1 MAGIV
6 LTTSCSNNLT
16 RLSNFMRIGILSRNR
31 NLYSTRRLVEAAR
44 ERGHEVR
51 VIDVLK
57 CYMNITANDP
67 TVFYQR
73 NAEIVEE
80 LEFDAVIPRIG
91 ASITAYGCA
100 VLRQFEV
107 GHVYSINES
116 IAITR
121 SRDKLRAHQLLARK
135 GIGQPVTS
143 YAHSARATDKLIES
157 VGGAPL
163 ILKLTESTHGD
174 GVLLAETKKAA
185 EALINAFMGIGSD
198 FLVQEFIREAGGSDI
213 RCFVVGKKVIAAM
226 QRKASKGEYRSNLHR
241 GGTAEVIRLHP
252 DERSLAVRAAQVMGL
267 DLAGVDL
274 IRSSHGPL
282 VIEVNSSP
290 GLEGIETATGKNVAD
305 KIIEYIEKDSVLG
318 PNKPKGKG

>member
-1 MAGIV
+1 MK
-6 LTTSCSNNLT
+6 
-16 RLSNFMRIGILSRNR
+16 IGILSRNR
-31 NLYSTRRLVEAAR
+31 RLYSTRRLVEAAT

-51 VIDVLK
+51 VVDVLK

-67 TVFYQR
+67 TVMYQHS
-73 NAEIVEE
+73 AEQVEP

-91 ASITAYGCA
+91 ASITSYGCA

-107 GHVYSINES
+107 GQVYSINES

-121 SRDKLRAHQLLARK
+121 SRDKLRAHQLLARR

-163 ILKLTESTHGD
+163 ILKLTASTHGN

-185 EALINAFMGIGSD
+185 EALINAFRGIGSD
-198 FLVQEFIREAGGSDI
+198 FLVQEFIKEAGGSDI
-213 RCFVVGKKVIAAM
+213 RCFVVGDKVIAAM
-226 QRKASKGEYRSNLHR
+226 QRKAVKGEYRSNLHR
-241 GGTAEVIRLHP
+241 GGTAEVIKLRPEERRL
-252 DERSLAVRAAQVMGL
+252 AIKAARVMGL
-267 DLAGVDL
+267 DLAGVDIL
-274 IRSSHGPL
+274 RSAHGPL

-290 GLEGIETATGKNVAD
+290 GLEGIEKATGIDVAS
-305 KIIEYIEKDSVLG
+305 KIIAYIEKDCLAG
-318 PNKPKGKG
+318 PNKPTGKG

>member
-1 MAGIV
+1 
-6 LTTSCSNNLT
+6 
-16 RLSNFMRIGILSRNR
+16 MRIGILSRNR
-31 NLYSTRRLVEAAR
+31 NLYSTKRLVEAAK
-44 ERGHEVR
+44 ERGHEIR

-67 TVFYQR
+67 AVLYQR
-73 NAEIVEE
+73 SAELVEA

-91 ASITAYGCA
+91 ASVTSYGCA

-107 GHVYSINES
+107 DGVYSINES

-163 ILKLTESTHGD
+163 ILKLTESTHGN

-185 EALINAFMGIGSD
+185 EALINAFRGIGSD
-198 FLVQEFIREAGGSDI
+198 FLVQEFIKEAGGSDI
-213 RCFVVGKKVIAAM
+213 RCFVVGNKVIAAM
-226 QRKASKGEYRSNLHR
+226 RRKAVKGEYRSNLHR
-241 GGTAEVIRLHP
+241 GGSAEVIKLRP
-252 DERSLAVRAAQVMGL
+252 EERSLAVKAARVMGL
-267 DLAGVDL
+267 DLAGVDIL
-274 IRSSHGPL
+274 RSSHGPL

-290 GLEGIETATGKNVAD
+290 GLEGIETATGIDVAG
-305 KIIEYIEKDSVLG
+305 KIISYIEKDSLAG
-318 PNKPKGKG
+318 PNKPKGRG

>member
-1 MAGIV
+1 MK
-6 LTTSCSNNLT
+6 
-16 RLSNFMRIGILSRNR
+16 IGILSRNR
-31 NLYSTRRLVEAAR
+31 KLYSTQRLVEEAKAR
-44 ERGHEVR
+44 DHEVR

-67 TVFYQR
+67 TVWYQVSP
-73 NAEIVEE
+73 ETVEP
-80 LEFDAVIPRIG
+80 LQFDAVIPRIG
-91 ASITAYGCA
+91 ASITTYGCA

-116 IAITR
+116 IAIAR

-163 ILKLTESTHGD
+163 ILKLTASTHGN

-185 EALINAFMGIGSD
+185 EALINAFRGIGSD
-198 FLVQEFIREAGGSDI
+198 FLVQEFIKEAGGSDI
-213 RCFVVGKKVIAAM
+213 RCFVVGDKVIAAM
-226 QRKASKGEYRSNLHR
+226 QRKAVKGEYRSNLHR
-241 GGTAEVIRLHP
+241 GGSAEVIKLRP
-252 DERSLAVRAAQVMGL
+252 DERRLAVRAARVMGL
-267 DLAGVDL
+267 DLAGVDIL
-274 IRSSHGPL
+274 RSAHGPL

-290 GLEGIETATGKNVAD
+290 GLEGIEQATGINVAS
-305 KIIEYIEKDSVLG
+305 KIIEYVEKDSQSG

>member
-1 MAGIV
+1 MH
-6 LTTSCSNNLT
+6 
-16 RLSNFMRIGILSRNR
+16 IGILSRNK
-31 NLYSTRRLVEAAR
+31 NLYSTRRLVEAAE

-51 VIDVLK
+51 VVDVLK

-67 TVFYQR
+67 AVIYQR
-73 NAEIVEE
+73 NDATVEE

-91 ASITAYGCA
+91 ASITTYGCA

-107 GHVYSINES
+107 DHTYSINES

-135 GIGQPVTS
+135 RIGQPVTS
-143 YAHSARATDKLIES
+143 YAHSAKATDKLIES

-163 ILKLTESTHGD
+163 IVKLTESTHGN

-185 EALINAFMGIGSD
+185 EALINAFRGIGSD
-198 FLVQEFIREAGGSDI
+198 FLVQEFIKEAGGSDI

-226 QRKASKGEYRSNLHR
+226 QRTALKGEYRSNLHR
-241 GGTAEVIRLHP
+241 GGTAEVVRLNPH
-252 DERSLAVRAAQVMGL
+252 ERALAVKAAQVMGL
-267 DLAGVDL
+267 DMAGVDIL
-274 IRSSHGPL
+274 RSAHGPL

-290 GLEGIETATGKNVAD
+290 GLEGIETASGKDVAGS
-305 KIIEYIEKDSVLG
+305 IIEYIEKDMKLG